1 MKKESILRGQATTV
15 PSMGVVDV
23 SVRKLLDVFGIAE
36 NWVGN
41 GSWGEMRKW
50 VFVIH
55 SDTDIYQNGY
65 TIIH

>member
-15 PSMGVVDV
+15 PSMGGVDV

-41 GSWGEMRKW
+41 GSWGEM
-50 VFVIH
+50 I
-55 SDTDIYQNGY
+55 SY
-65 TIIH
+65 